1 MLMVCE
7 RPLMWTVEGVKNL
20 NFLVDV
26 INGWPLR

>member
-1 MLMVCE
+1 MYFMLMVCE

-26 INGWPLR
+26 ING